1 MTIEKTSNAI
11 RVAVWGCGSF
21 ALKAHFP
28 ALLKLEQENLV
39 RFDAVCARSEASIAR
54 ARALLGRPDL
64 RGYNEPHELLAD
76 RDIDLV
82 VIALPI
88 PAAAAAIRAALAS
101 GKAVI
106 SEKPC
111 AASVQEA
118 ISLLDFHA
126 TLTQQPFWSVNENYR
141 CKPLVAKVSELL
153 RDGVIGQIY
162 DLNFDFTF
170 SLGPEPEGWR
180 QAASFS
186 GGYAMDFGVHYIA
199 AMRAW
204 FGEVS
209 EVCARSAAMRPF
221 SPGGDTLAAIMT
233 FERGMLGTFKIA
245 FASHVADFSRP
256 DLKISG
262 SHGLLNVNFRLGM
275 LELVTPQGK
284 QNFDFSFDSWETGG
298 VYETLKHSIGALR
311 GEHALMCTPQ
321 EALMDMAVIDAMVRS
336 AQSGVSARPA
346 DAMPRTVPAARQE
359 VHTFE
364 RAVSFRPKQITWCA
378 TLAELQGAVAQAGR
392 SQRAVRVMGA
402 GRSWATPVVTDDL
415 LINTERLAPHIS
427 IDMRSKRVKASAGVQ
442 IGDVN
447 RALASHNLCL
457 PSLTCSPQ
465 STIGG
470 VISTGSHGTSVCHGT
485 LSDRVTE
492 LTLVLAS
499 GELLKLNESHH
510 PELLRAAR
518 VSVGMLGV
526 VAEVELQAVDIQH
539 FEFFQSTL
547 DAQAFLAV
555 QDELWA
561 AFEYVWCKW
570 PIGSDSLHVVY
581 GKRASAEGQGIPFIG
596 RGMEQPYWYG
606 FLPDPP
612 AAPRVPLFERGAQV
626 RSMSAQY
633 AFAAAQLPEMLAQL
647 PESPFF
653 GENEGRILEFKY
665 LRGEGKSMLGPN
677 IDARN
682 VAINLA
688 WAEIEQSRRTT
699 AFDSFE
705 QFAQGFHGRPHWGK
719 HHTIRDERYV
729 AQVFPEWSRFSE
741 LRRELDPAGIFR
753 IQGQWMD

>member
-1 MTIEKTSNAI
+1 MTIEKSPNAI

-28 ALLKLEQENLV
+28 ALLRLEQENLV
-39 RFDAVCARSEASIAR
+39 CLDAVCARSEASLAR
-54 ARALLGRPDL
+54 ARAILGRPDL
-64 RGYNEPHELLAD
+64 RTYTQSHELLAD
-76 RDIDLV
+76 RDIDLI

-88 PAAAAAIRAALAS
+88 PAAAAAIRAALGS

-126 TLTQQPFWSVNENYR
+126 TLKERPFWSVNENYR

-162 DLNFDFTF
+162 DINFDFTF
-170 SLGPEPEGWR
+170 PLGPEPEGWR
-180 QAASFS
+180 QTASFS

-199 AMRAW
+199 ALRAW

-209 EVCARSAAMRPF
+209 EVYARTATMRPF
-221 SPGGDTLAAIMT
+221 SPGGDTLASLMT
-233 FERGMLGTFKIA
+233 FERGIPGTFKIA
-245 FASHVADFSRP
+245 FASHATDVHSP

-262 SHGLLNVNFRLGM
+262 SHGLLSVNFRLGA
-275 LELVTPQGK
+275 LELVTPSGRQT
-284 QNFDFSFDSWETGG
+284 FDLSFDGWETGG

-311 GEHALMCTPQ
+311 GEHALACTPL

-336 AQSGVSARPA
+336 GKTGVAARPA
-346 DAMPRTVPAARQE
+346 DAIPRTVSPARPE

-364 RAVSFRPKQITWCA
+364 RSVSFRPKQIEWCA
-378 TLAELQGAVAQAGR
+378 TLAELQNVVAQAGR

-402 GRSWATPVVTDDL
+402 GRSWASPVVTDDL
-415 LINTERLAPHIS
+415 LINTEKLEPRIS
-427 IDMRSKRVKASAGVQ
+427 IDMRSKRIKASAGVQ
-442 IGDVN
+442 IGDMN

-470 VISTGSHGTSVCHGT
+470 VISTGSHGTSLRHGT

-499 GELLKLNESHH
+499 GELLKLSESHH

-526 VAEVELQAVDIQH
+526 IAEVELQAVDIEH

-547 DAQAFLAV
+547 DAQTFLAV

-561 AFEYVWCKW
+561 GFDYAWCKW
-570 PIGSDSLHVVY
+570 PIGSDNLHIVY
-581 GKRASAEGQGIPFIG
+581 GKRASAEGQGFPFIA

-606 FLPDPP
+606 LLPDPP
-612 AAPRVPLFERGAQV
+612 SATRVPLFERDAQV

-633 AFAAAQLPEMLAQL
+633 AFAGPQLPELMTQL
-647 PESPFF
+647 HDSPFF

-677 IDARN
+677 IDERN

-688 WAEIEQSRRTT
+688 WAEIDRSRRTT

-705 QFAQGFHGRPHWGK
+705 QFAHRFHGRPHWGK

-729 AQVFPEWSRFSE
+729 AQAFPEWNRFSE
-741 LRRELDPAGIFR
+741 LRKELDPAGIFK
-753 IQGQWMD
+753 IQGQWMT

>member
-1 MTIEKTSNAI
+1 MNTEKSPNAL

-28 ALLKLEQENLV
+28 ALLKLEQEGLV
-39 RFDAVCARSEASIAR
+39 SFDAVCARSDASIAR
-54 ARALLGRPDL
+54 ARAILGRPDL
-64 RGYNEPHELLAD
+64 KAYTQPHELLAD
-76 RDIDLV
+76 RDIDLI

-88 PAAAAAIRAALAS
+88 PAAAAAIRAALVS

-126 TLTQQPFWSVNENYR
+126 ALEDRPFWSVNENYR
-141 CKPLVAKVSELL
+141 CKPLVEKVSELL

-162 DLNFDFTF
+162 DINFDFTF
-170 SLGPEPEGWR
+170 PLGPEPEGWR
-180 QAASFS
+180 QAATFP

-199 AMRAW
+199 ALRAW

-209 EVCARSAAMRPF
+209 EICARSATMRPF
-221 SPGGDTLAAIMT
+221 SPGGDTLASLMT
-233 FERGMLGTFKIA
+233 FESGILGTFKLA
-245 FASHVADFSRP
+245 FASHVTDIHSP

-262 SHGLLNVNFRLGM
+262 SHGLLTVNFRLGV
-275 LELVTPQGK
+275 LELIAPSGRQT
-284 QNFDFSFDSWETGG
+284 FDLTFDGWETGG

-311 GEHALMCTPQ
+311 SEHVLVCTPL
-321 EALMDMAVIDAMVRS
+321 EALKDMAVIDAMVRS
-336 AQSGVSARPA
+336 SRTGVTTRPA
-346 DAMPRTVPAARQE
+346 DALPRTVLSGRRE
-359 VHTFE
+359 IHTFE
-364 RAVSFRPKQITWCA
+364 RSVCFRPKQIEWCA
-378 TLAELQGAVAQAGR
+378 TVAELQGVVAQAGR
-392 SQRAVRVMGA
+392 SQRGVRVMGA
-402 GRSWATPVVTDDL
+402 GRSWASPVVTDDL
-415 LINTERLAPHIS
+415 LISTERLEPS
-427 IDMRSKRVKASAGVQ
+427 IRIDIRSKRVKASAGVQ
-442 IGDVN
+442 IGDIN

-470 VISTGSHGTSVCHGT
+470 VISTGSHGTSVRHGT

-492 LTLVLAS
+492 MTLVLAS
-499 GELLKLNESHH
+499 GELLTLSESRQ
-510 PELLRAAR
+510 PEWLRAAR

-526 VAEVELQAVDIQH
+526 IVEVELQAVDI
-539 FEFFQSTL
+539 EPYAFFQSTL
-547 DAQAFLAV
+547 GAQAFLSV

-570 PIGSDSLHVVY
+570 PIGSDNLHIIY

-612 AAPRVPLFERGAQV
+612 SATRVPLFERGAQV
-626 RSMSAQY
+626 RSMSSQY
-633 AFAAAQLPEMLAQL
+633 AFSSTQLPELMGQIHD
-647 PESPFF
+647 SPFF
-653 GENEGRILEFKY
+653 GENKGRILEFKY

-677 IDARN
+677 IDERN

-688 WAEIEQSRRTT
+688 WAEIDQSQRTT
-699 AFDSFE
+699 IFDSFE
-705 QFAQGFHGRPHWGK
+705 QFAHRFHGRPHWGK
-719 HHTIRDERYV
+719 HHTVRDERYL
-729 AQVFPEWSRFSE
+729 AQAFPEWNRFAE
-741 LRRELDPAGIFR
+741 LRKELDPVGIFK
-753 IQGQWMD
+753 IQGQWMR